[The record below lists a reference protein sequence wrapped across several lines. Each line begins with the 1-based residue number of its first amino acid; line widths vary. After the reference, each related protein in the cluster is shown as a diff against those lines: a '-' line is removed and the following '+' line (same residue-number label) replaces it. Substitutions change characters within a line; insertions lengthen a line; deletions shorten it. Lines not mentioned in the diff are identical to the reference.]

1 MSAQTANST
10 EQIPTVIPGTR
21 QPLKSQAK
29 WKRLIIVLLAFIY
42 IVSPLDLIPDF
53 IPVIGW
59 FLTKT
64 CSTSRVERP
73 WQRSSLRSRGDDCGQ
88 CSPYW
93 SSLLY
98 GSSALP

>member
-59 FLTKT
+59 L
-64 CSTSRVERP
+64 
-73 WQRSSLRSRGDDCGQ
+73 DDLGVLAWAAKQ
-88 CSPYW
+88 VFFNKNV
-93 SSLLY
+93 
-98 GSSALP
+98 